1 MKKQLIFALALFISA
16 FAFAQKDDIVIQA
29 SKKTTKELTPTQI
42 IDSLNKLFP
51 DAKSLE
57 YYETPAR
64 AVNNGWAVTEEDNL
78 PSGEEVQYYTVSFK
92 RSDFQYYALFRADG
106 LLVMSKFQEKETLLP
121 EAVKTSLLNLKN
133 TDYKDY
139 ILYSK
144 DYFKEVNQ
152 GKQKEYYQVVAVN
165 KTNEKDKKTVILDPT
180 GKVLKVK

>member
-16 FAFAQKDDIVIQA
+16 FSFAQQDDIVIQA

-42 IDSLNKLFP
+42 IDSLNRLFP
-51 DAKSLE
+51 DAKSVD

-64 AVNNGWAVTEEDNL
+64 AVTNGWEVTAEDNL
-78 PSGEEVQYYTVSFK
+78 STSDEIQYYTVSFK

-106 LLVMSKFQEKETLLP
+106 LLVKSKYQEKETQLP
-121 EAVKTSLLNLKN
+121 EAVKTSLMQLK
-133 TDYKDY
+133 TTAYKDY

-144 DYFKEVNQ
+144 EYFKEVNQ
-152 GKQKEYYQVVAVN
+152 DKSKEYYQIVAVN